1 MGRSSTQRP
10 LFSIS
15 GDLMDNLEFT
25 HFMVTEVVIE
35 EDTII
40 DNAKEEKMD
49 KNRFENV
56 VKFGKAVFQI
66 LEGVVNILKV
76 IK

>member
-1 MGRSSTQRP
+1 
-10 LFSIS
+10 
-15 GDLMDNLEFT
+15 MDNLEFT

-76 IK
+76 VR

>member
-1 MGRSSTQRP
+1 
-10 LFSIS
+10 
-15 GDLMDNLEFT
+15 MDNLEFT

>member
-1 MGRSSTQRP
+1 
-10 LFSIS
+10 
-15 GDLMDNLEFT
+15 MDEFT
-25 HFMVTEVVIE
+25 FTHLFVTEVVIE
-35 EDTII
+35 DDACT
-40 DNAKEEKMD
+40 KEEEKTMN

-76 IK
+76 VR